1 MAKAKT
7 PKQLAIKI
15 KSLKKQ
21 VTKFEKQ
28 RKNALAKPKK
38 KKAVKKKKVVR
49 RKAKRKVAKRK
60 KKRR

>member
-15 KSLKKQ
+15 NSLKKQ

-49 RKAKRKVAKRK
+49 KKVAKRK